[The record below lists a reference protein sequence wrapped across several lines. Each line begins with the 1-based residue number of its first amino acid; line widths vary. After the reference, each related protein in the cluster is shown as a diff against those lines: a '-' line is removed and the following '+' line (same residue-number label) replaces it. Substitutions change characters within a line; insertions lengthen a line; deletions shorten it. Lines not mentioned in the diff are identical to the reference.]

1 MSNDYTQVDIHL
13 KRFANSAQI
22 TNTTPNPMYLRGF
35 SLLVDQTKIICPTP
49 KNRIRYIAKLRQS
62 LYMDHYLK

>member
-35 SLLVDQTKIICPTP
+35 SLLVESDQNNLSDTK
-49 KNRIRYIAKLRQS
+49 K
-62 LYMDHYLK
+62 